1 MAAWACVRKYVLVT
15 GFIFFLLIVFLQA
28 SFIGTSSGEAKE
40 SLGWIY
46 LEGEID
52 PGTVVFVKR
61 ALQEARQMG
70 VAALVLELDTPGG
83 YLDSTEKIQRLLVSQ
98 DVPVYAFI
106 NQRALS
112 AGSFLALST
121 DGFFMAPG
129 STIGAAEPRY
139 MGGSS
144 VADPKFLSAWEARM
158 RGAAERQGKD
168 PLLAAAMVNKELE
181 VEGVVEK
188 GELLTLTSGEAERLA
203 FVDGIVSDKDEL
215 CSLIGMPAARIIS
228 FTPSAA
234 ERITGFVTNPA
245 VATLLLALGIT
256 AMVIEI
262 LTAGFGVAGLLSI
275 LCFSLYFGGHFMA
288 GIAGWEAILLF
299 LLGLALLLVEG
310 FIPGF
315 GIFGLGGLLAL
326 AASIVLAAVTAA
338 QGVKMLLLS
347 LLLSAVLIF
356 FAFRFLQ
363 KKGLLRKFILQE
375 AAKKE
380 LGYVATANREELVGL
395 QGKTITPLRPAGK
408 ALIGGEQVD
417 VVSEGGFIPANSK
430 IYVQKVEGMRV
441 VVRSQEESN

>member
-1 MAAWACVRKYVLVT
+1 
-15 GFIFFLLIVFLQA
+15 
-28 SFIGTSSGEAKE
+28 
-40 SLGWIY
+40 
-46 LEGEID
+46 
-52 PGTVVFVKR
+52 
-61 ALQEARQMG
+61 
-70 VAALVLELDTPGG
+70 
-83 YLDSTEKIQRLLVSQ
+83 
-98 DVPVYAFI
+98 VYAYI